1 MQTAHEPYSAPYEP
15 TMVAIPEPPRWPR
28 LTARIIGTIGLVLI
42 GPFSLFTGL
51 GTILNLADGGGG
63 DTTPVI
69 GLIWSIT
76 LTIASAMLA
85 LGLLI
90 AWWREGIGG
99 LLILAGTAHHALLVL
114 VTFGFA
120 LIVVFPAPIVG
131 GLYLLSWALHRTDD
145 TSNSLIDRLS
155 RWVRRAYHG
164 RSYESF

>member
-1 MQTAHEPYSAPYEP
+1 MQPAHEPYNALYEP
-15 TMVAIPEPPRWPR
+15 TMRAIPEPPRWPR
-28 LTARIIGTIGLVLI
+28 LAARIIGTIGLVLI
-42 GPFSLFTGL
+42 APYALFTGL
-51 GTILNLADGGGG
+51 GTVLNLADGSEE
-63 DTTPVI
+63 DALPVL
-69 GLIWSIT
+69 GLIWLIA
-76 LTIASAMLA
+76 LTISSAVLA

-99 LLILAGTAHHALLVL
+99 LLILAGMGLLVL

-145 TSNSLIDRLS
+145 TSNSSTDRLS